1 MRKTIVPLL
10 IVSLFAL
17 VAADELK
24 PSEKEEG
31 FKELFNGKDL
41 TGWDGDPTFWR
52 AEDGMIVGETSAEK
66 PIKNGNTFLI
76 AQADGKDA
84 TYGDFEFR
92 VSFQFAADRP
102 FGNSGIQYRSN
113 HIDNGASPN
122 KWVVGGYQAD
132 CDLNNGYTGICYEE
146 RGKRGI
152 MVPRGKKLRYSGDA
166 QKIEKEDLGETE
178 PADQIKAALK
188 PAGEWNDY
196 VVICRGNHCVQI
208 LNGHVTADFIDE
220 NKDLAKTSG
229 VLALQIHAGAP
240 MKISFKNPRIKLLGE
255 GDKKGDAAK

>member
-1 MRKTIVPLL
+1 MKKKILPLL
-10 IVSLFAL
+10 FLLPLLAL
-17 VAADELK
+17 VAADDLK
-24 PSEKEEG
+24 PAEKEDG
-31 FKELFNGKDL
+31 FKSLFNGKDL
-41 TGWDGDPTFWR
+41 TGWDGDSTFWR

-76 AQADGKDA
+76 AQVDNADA
-84 TYGDFEFR
+84 TFGDFEFR

-102 FGNSGIQYRSN
+102 FGNSGIQYRST
-113 HIDNGASPN
+113 HIDNGKSPN

-132 CDLNNGYTGICYEE
+132 CDLTNGYTGICYEE

-152 MVPRGKKLRYSGDA
+152 MVPRGKKLHYSGDA
-166 QKIEKEDLGETE
+166 NKIEKEDLGETE

-208 LNGHVTADFIDE
+208 LNGHVTADFVDDT
-220 NKDLAKTSG
+220 KDLAKSAG
-229 VLALQIHAGAP
+229 VLALQIHAGPP
-240 MKISFKNPRIKLLGE
+240 MKISFKNSRIKTTGE
-255 GDKKGDAAK
+255 AAK